1 MKFSP
6 ALKALVVGVALATS
20 SAAMAITSSFVVDAK
35 ANSTSGGGTGVN
47 TFSLVAGQQFSVTVD
62 ENDLWNAGAL
72 PRWSNANGLN
82 TNLYY
87 ANGMDPEVSV
97 SSGTQIGSVF
107 GNWTQGGLTDA
118 YGSLVGQI
126 GSGSF
131 FKIGTSFT
139 GTASASGFLKLFYF
153 DSNLADN
160 SGSITAQVTAVP
172 EPETY
177 AMLLAGLGLMAGIAR
192 SRKNK

>member
-20 SAAMAITSSFVVDAK
+20 SAAMAVSSNFVVDAF
-35 ANSTSGGGTGVN
+35 ANSTSGGTGVN
-47 TFSLVAGQQFSVTVD
+47 TFSLLAGQQFSVSVD
-62 ENDLWNAGAL
+62 PNDLWNAGAL

-82 TNLYY
+82 TNLKY
-87 ANGMDPEVSV
+87 ASGMDSEVPV
-97 SSGTQIGSVF
+97 YASGTQIGSIF
-107 GNWTQGGLTDA
+107 GSYTQGGLTDA

-153 DSNLADN
+153 DSNNGDN